1 MSAENSGPAERLPL
15 SVRLQA
21 YEVVTAI
28 VSDEHNF
35 ERGIAAAREIT
46 DRVLAESGPDAV
58 SELAVELAH
67 KVAEALERFAAAYGV
82 PVASLA
88 EVWFL
93 E

>member
-1 MSAENSGPAERLPL
+1 MSAENSGPVERLPI

-21 YEVVTAI
+21 HEVVAAI

-46 DRVLAESGPDAV
+46 EQVLAESGPEAV
-58 SELAVELAH
+58 SELAVELAN
-67 KVAEALERFAAAYGV
+67 KVAEALERFATAYGV
-82 PVASLA
+82 PVNSLA